1 MQNEDLQ
8 ESMRKSY
15 DRLFIN
21 NEKWIEARTKEDPE
35 YFHKLAKGQTP
46 QYLFIG
52 CQDSRVPANEI
63 TGTDAGEMFVHRNIA
78 NLVVNT
84 DVNMLSV
91 VQYSV
96 EVLNVKHIIVC
107 GHYGCGGIR
116 EAMQN
121 RSNGLID
128 KWLRNIKDVIRL
140 HKDELDHIHDDD
152 LRYRRLVELNVK
164 EQVMNLMKTS
174 FIQKNISEYEFPQ
187 IHGWVYDISNGKIVD
202 LEVNIEDE
210 FPGYGDVYKIDID

>member
-1 MQNEDLQ
+1 
-8 ESMRKSY
+8 
-15 DRLFIN
+15 
-21 NEKWIEARTKEDPE
+21 
-35 YFHKLAKGQTP
+35 
-46 QYLFIG
+46 
-52 CQDSRVPANEI
+52 
-63 TGTDAGEMFVHRNIA
+63 MFVHRNIA

>member
-1 MQNEDLQ
+1 
-8 ESMRKSY
+8 
-15 DRLFIN
+15 
-21 NEKWIEARTKEDPE
+21 
-35 YFHKLAKGQTP
+35 
-46 QYLFIG
+46 
-52 CQDSRVPANEI
+52 
-63 TGTDAGEMFVHRNIA
+63 
-78 NLVVNT
+78 
-84 DVNMLSV
+84 
-91 VQYSV
+91 
-96 EVLNVKHIIVC
+96 
-107 GHYGCGGIR
+107 
-116 EAMQN
+116 
-121 RSNGLID
+121 
-128 KWLRNIKDVIRL
+128 L